1 MDIGAAILGGL
12 VGGGV
17 MIALLYMGMMMM
29 PQQMKMNLLL
39 LLGTMLVPVGAAAY
53 MVGLMM
59 HAMLS
64 IGFGAVHGLILD
76 AADVTSGGDGALLG
90 IAIGLAHAVIVGM
103 ALGMMP
109 MLHPR
114 LRGSTPSIPML
125 PKADAGEDVLD
136 PPGFF
141 GFNYPMPTVA
151 GFFMLHALF
160 GVIAGLIYGA

>member
-17 MIALLYMGMMMM
+17 LIVLLYMGIAMM
-29 PQQMKMNLLL
+29 PEQMKMNLLL
-39 LLGTMLVPVGAAAY
+39 LLGTMMVPVGAAAY

-64 IGFGAVHGLILD
+64 IGFGIVHGLILD
-76 AADVTSGGDGALLG
+76 AADVTSGGEGALIG
-90 IAIGLAHAVIVGM
+90 IAIGLVHGVIVGM
-103 ALGMMP
+103 ILGMMP

-114 LRGSTPSIPML
+114 LRGSTPAIPML
-125 PKADAGEDVLD
+125 PAAKAGEELLD

-141 GFNYPMPTVA
+141 GLNYPMMTVA

-160 GVIAGLIYGA
+160 GIIVGLIYGA